1 MSPIILKI
9 SISNYLI
16 VILSWVRKDLGVIY
30 FNSNFLNLPDN
41 QRVEIGR
48 LEQELSETL
57 RDNEELK
64 ETIDGQ
70 KLTILSLQ
78 AATLEEK
85 RKSEPR
91 KSSQARTV
99 RLIYKDSD
107 DLSGDEGLSRA
118 QYTNNNTPK
127 SFLMSSSDSFEI

>member
-1 MSPIILKI
+1 M
-9 SISNYLI
+9 
-16 VILSWVRKDLGVIY
+16 
-30 FNSNFLNLPDN
+30 
-41 QRVEIGR
+41 EIGR

-78 AATLEEK
+78 AVTVEEK
-85 RKSEPR
+85 RKVEPR
-91 KSSQARTV
+91 KSSHARTV

-118 QYTNNNTPK
+118 QYTNNNTSK

>member
-1 MSPIILKI
+1 M
-9 SISNYLI
+9 
-16 VILSWVRKDLGVIY
+16 
-30 FNSNFLNLPDN
+30 
-41 QRVEIGR
+41 EIGR
-48 LEQELSETL
+48 PEQELSETL

-78 AATLEEK
+78 AQAAAATVEEK

-91 KSSQARTV
+91 KSSHARTV

-107 DLSGDEGLSRA
+107 DLSADEGLSRA
-118 QYTNNNTPK
+118 PYTNNNNTPK